1 MRVVSRYHP
10 AIVAIHWFLAVLI
23 IADLAIGT
31 TVLAHIP
38 NSAPRKLEA
47 LRAHMSAGMLILF
60 LMTLRLALRVN
71 TDRPAEA
78 ATGSVFLDRVAWLS
92 HRALYVA
99 AIGLP
104 LSGVATALQF
114 RLPQIVF
121 LHQGMLPVSFWGS
134 PFRYLHLFFARALIA
149 LIALHIT
156 GAAYHVLARRDG
168 LLARMWFG
176 RRLAADASSA
186 GARTA
191 AASAKGVT
199 RVWFARA
206 VLLAATLLFTA
217 IGAKFALDPL
227 HAAAASG
234 ITLTIPLGFTNTR
247 AGFGGF
253 PLAFAAILAF
263 CLASPGRLRTGLGF
277 IAVIAG
283 TVLAVRVAGSASDGT
298 LSESLRLVAPETLLL
313 AASLVSLWTLR
324 RQAAAPGRAALPQ
337 SAAQSSATLG

>member
-10 AIVAIHWFLAVLI
+10 AIVALHWFLAFLI
-23 IADLAIGT
+23 IADLTIGT
-31 TVLAHIP
+31 TILAHIA

-47 LRAHMSAGMLILF
+47 LRAHMSAGLLILF
-60 LMTLRLALRVN
+60 LMTLRLTLRVN

-78 ATGSVFLDRVAWLS
+78 ATGSAFLDRVAWLS

-104 LSGVATALQF
+104 LSGLAMALQF

-134 PFRYLHLFFARALIA
+134 PLRYLHLFLARALIA
-149 LIALHIT
+149 LIALHIA
-156 GAAYHVLARRDG
+156 GAAYHVLVRRDG

-176 RRLAADASSA
+176 RRVAA
-186 GARTA
+186 GASA
-191 AASAKGVT
+191 AASPNGAA
-199 RVWFARA
+199 RAWFGRA

-217 IGAKFALDPL
+217 IGAKFVLDPL

-234 ITLTIPLGFTNTR
+234 ITLTVPLGFTNTR

-263 CLASPGRLRTGLGF
+263 CLASGRLRTGLGF
-277 IAVIAG
+277 LAAIAG
-283 TVLAVRVAGSASDGT
+283 TILAVRVAGSASDGT
-298 LSESLRLVAPETLLL
+298 LGASLRLVAPEMVLL
-313 AASLVSLWTLR
+313 AASLVSLWSLR
-324 RQAAAPGRAALPQ
+324 RQAGAPSRAPLPQ
-337 SAAQSSATLG
+337 GAARSSATLG